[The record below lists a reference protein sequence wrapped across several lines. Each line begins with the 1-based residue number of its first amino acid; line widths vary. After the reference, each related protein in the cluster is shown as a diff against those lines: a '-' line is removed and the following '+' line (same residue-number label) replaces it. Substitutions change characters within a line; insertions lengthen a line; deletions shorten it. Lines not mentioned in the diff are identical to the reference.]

1 MQHELTVHLVAW
13 SQAWADLRAVRS
25 AVFIVEQGVPE
36 HEEWDEFDALS
47 LHVLARDAAQRPIGT
62 GRLLPD
68 GHLGRMAVLKAWR
81 GRGVGAA
88 ILASLI
94 EAARERG
101 LARLILH
108 AQTHALGF
116 YEKFGFRVYGEAFA
130 EVGIAHRA
138 MCLDL

>member
-1 MQHELTVHLVAW
+1 MQHEFTVRRVAW
-13 SQAWADLRAVRS
+13 SEAWTDLRAVRS

-36 HEEWDEFDALS
+36 HEEWDEFDVLS
-47 LHVLARDAAQRPIGT
+47 LHVLASDAAQRPIGT

-68 GHLGRMAVLKAWR
+68 GHVGRMAVTKAWR

-94 EAARERG
+94 EAARERK
-101 LARLILH
+101 LARLVLH
-108 AQTHALGF
+108 AQTHALEF
-116 YEKFGFRVYGEAFA
+116 YEKFGFRAYGEEFA

-138 MCLDL
+138 MRLDL